1 MDVIWLRNK
10 MIISHVFMSQVLSVK
25 LDDWTDEQVDDL
37 EELGGNT
44 AVNLKYEGS
53 IPDNFRK
60 PKPDSLIEERTY
72 FIR

>member
-1 MDVIWLRNK
+1 ML
-10 MIISHVFMSQVLSVK
+10 QVLSVK

-44 AVNLKYEGS
+44 VVNAKYEGAM
-53 IPDNFRK
+53 PENVKK